1 MGIMSE
7 KLSFSQTHNYDTT
20 KKGITVPVLLRTG
33 ADSLQLS
40 AKLDTGS
47 SFCIFE
53 RKHGERLGFDIES
66 GTPTTLSTVTGKF
79 LAYGHEVTI
88 VVLGIEFQSTVYF
101 AADENF
107 TRNVL
112 GRQGW
117 LDRMRLG
124 IIDYEGKLFLSDYND

>member
-1 MGIMSE
+1 MAE
-7 KLSFSQTHNYDTT
+7 KLSFSQTHNYETT

-33 ADSLQLS
+33 TESLQLS

-53 RKHGERLGFDIES
+53 RKHGERLGFNIES
-66 GTPTTLSTVTGKF
+66 GVVATVGTVTGRF

-88 VVLGIEFQSTVYF
+88 LVLGIEFQATVYF
-101 AADENF
+101 AAEESF

-117 LDRMRLG
+117 LDRVRLG
-124 IIDYEGKLFLSDYND
+124 LIDYEGKLFLSDYNEPN